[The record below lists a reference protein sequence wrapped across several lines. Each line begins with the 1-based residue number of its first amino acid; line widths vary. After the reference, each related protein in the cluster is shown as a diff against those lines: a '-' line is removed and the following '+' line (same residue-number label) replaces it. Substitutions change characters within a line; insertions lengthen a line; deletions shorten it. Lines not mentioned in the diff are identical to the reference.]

1 MSDPTAATRYLD
13 TSAIAPMFVP
23 DGHSDAMRGWLAR
36 KAQPLIISD
45 FGAAEFAAA
54 VGRLLRMGELRATD
68 TNAVLSKFDRWRT
81 DQVLV
86 RLTTANDIAACG
98 RLVRDFRLK
107 LGAAD
112 ALHLAIAIT
121 IDAPLVTFDLR
132 LASAARLVDH
142 PVAVP
147 NQAA

>member
-1 MSDPTAATRYLD
+1 VSDPTAATRYLD

-23 DGHSDAMRGWLAR
+23 DGHSDAMREWLAR
-36 KAQPLIISD
+36 KAPPLVISD

-54 VGRLLRMGELRATD
+54 VGRLLRMGELRAAD
-68 TNAVLSKFDRWRT
+68 TNAVLSKFDHWRA

-86 RLTTANDIAACG
+86 RLTTANDIAACD

-107 LGAAD
+107 LGVPD

-121 IDAPLVTFDLR
+121 IDAPLVTFDHR

-142 PVAVP
+142 PATVP
-147 NQAA
+147 NQAV